1 MYVKERKVIRMDVK
15 SKRVEQ
21 GDATRASLV
30 ATARRLFG
38 SHGYA
43 ATSLQAIV
51 DAAGVTKGAFYH
63 HFASKQEI
71 FRHVFEDVQREIGR
85 RAFVVHLD
93 EEATRNGHAGSAA
106 GIRDLSKESNEEV
119 WNHLVRGCRTYL
131 ELHAEPEILRIVLID
146 GRAVLPWDEWHRVQ
160 SDHGVVLLRAD
171 LRRAMGRRI
180 IRQVPLGTLATM
192 LAGAL
197 HEACITV
204 ANAEDSRV
212 AVAEAMEV
220 TERFLAGLRAEE
232 QPGQSR

>member
-1 MYVKERKVIRMDVK
+1 MNVK

-21 GDATRASLV
+21 GDATRESLV
-30 ATARRLFG
+30 AAARRLFG

-51 DAAGVTKGAFYH
+51 DAAGVTKGAYYH

-71 FRHVFEDVQREIGR
+71 FGCVFEDVQREIGR

-93 EEATRNGHAGSAA
+93 EESARTGPPGSTE
-106 GIRDLSKESNEEV
+106 GIRDLSAESNPEV
-119 WNHLVRGCRTYL
+119 WGHLVRGCRTYL

-160 SDHGVVLLRAD
+160 SEYGVVLLRAD

-180 IRQVPLGTLATM
+180 VRPVPLGTLATM

-197 HEACITV
+197 HEACIAI
-204 ANAEDSRV
+204 ANAADPRA
-212 AVAEAMEV
+212 AVDEAMAV

-232 QPGQSR
+232 EPGESRSGPY